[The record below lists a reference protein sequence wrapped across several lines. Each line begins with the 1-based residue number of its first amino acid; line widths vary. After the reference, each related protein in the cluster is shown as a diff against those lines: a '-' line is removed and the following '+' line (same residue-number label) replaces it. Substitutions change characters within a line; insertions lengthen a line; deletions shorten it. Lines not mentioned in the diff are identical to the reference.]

1 MNKDLNYLLDLSYD
15 NKVETNSNIPDARTR
30 IAYQTPVKIKLPD
43 GIEYE
48 FIPTTF
54 EDSLA
59 YSNFE
64 KFKKLRKNGLIKKF
78 NTAFNESDATSIA
91 KKTYEALKAKG
102 VNKAEFALDMIY
114 SKKPED
120 IDTPAYIDEGLKWLQ
135 DELSSK
141 DSNDFLEREMNVGD
155 D

>member
-1 MNKDLNYLLDLSYD
+1 
-15 NKVETNSNIPDARTR
+15 
-30 IAYQTPVKIKLPD
+30 
-43 GIEYE
+43 
-48 FIPTTF
+48 
-54 EDSLA
+54 
-59 YSNFE
+59 
-64 KFKKLRKNGLIKKF
+64 
-78 NTAFNESDATSIA
+78 
-91 KKTYEALKAKG
+91 
-102 VNKAEFALDMIY
+102 MIY